1 LTRYLLDSHAAI
13 WWWTASPR
21 LSDAA
26 RDAIRSTDNSVF
38 LSVASV
44 WEIAVKSASG
54 RLPEI
59 ENFQADYP
67 GLMKQNAFLRY
78 DVRDDHAIHA
88 AYLGG
93 DHRDP
98 FDRLIAAQ
106 ALIDDLIVITCDRQI
121 AGFGCKVLW

>member
-1 LTRYLLDSHAAI
+1 LTRYLLDSHAVI

-21 LSDAA
+21 LSEAA
-26 RDAIRSTDNSVF
+26 RDAIISSDS
-38 LSVASV
+38 SIMISAASV
-44 WEIAVKSASG
+44 WEIAIKSASG

-59 ENFQADYP
+59 NHFQTDYP
-67 GLMKQNAFLRY
+67 VLMARNDFMRLEI
-78 DVRDDHAIHA
+78 RDDHAIRA
-88 AYLGG
+88 AYLTG

-106 ALIDDLIVITCDRQI
+106 ALIDDMIVVTCDKQI